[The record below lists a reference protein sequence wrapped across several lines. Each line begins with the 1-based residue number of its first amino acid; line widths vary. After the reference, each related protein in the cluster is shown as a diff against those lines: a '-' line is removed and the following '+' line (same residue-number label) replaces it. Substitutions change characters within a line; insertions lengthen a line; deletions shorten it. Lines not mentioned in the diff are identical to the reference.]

1 MFVFPKIWCVLF
13 SWNTLFE
20 IRPFGL
26 LRTIYHN
33 DGYDDPELREIF
45 SEFDQSS
52 KIFNINNVWKIIATI
67 WKMF

>member
-13 SWNTLFE
+13 SWNTRFE

-33 DGYDDPELREIF
+33 DGYDDHELRENF

-52 KIFNINNVWKIIATI
+52 KIYNIDNVWKIIATI